1 MRTRI
6 SPFLLLLLMVVPL
19 LTYCS
24 PAAVTETQPA
34 EASTAS
40 GVVSEATAQADI
52 RVSPE
57 PTSGAEIAVAA
68 DSVTQAGTDEPAQTA
83 TAVPSPTQDLRPDPQ
98 DWQNWPVIPEHISSR
113 AREIYQQGL
122 AMGNDPHAFS
132 VTGDCQAI
140 REVMLGEFDD
150 PRKYSLKQD
159 ELHLEDTIDYFQGS
173 FNRNGAAV
181 RGGFTAASVLSP
193 IHADPKVCKS
203 GETPLGC
210 EFRLHNP
217 SILIISLEVWNDRA
231 NLDRYELYLRQIIEY
246 SIEEGV
252 LPVLMTKADMAEAL
266 QHLINPTLVRL
277 AYEYDLPLVNFWLAV
292 QPLPDHGIDPNRD
305 GFHISEEAWWV
316 KSLTA
321 LKALDAV
328 WRGVQEAP
336 ASLSEPSATPSALP
350 TPLSSSTPVA
360 SPTPFPL
367 TLCNPPGDCV
377 LLGITHSERDSLVND
392 GIFLFDVQTGE
403 AAQVGSSGY
412 RLQAVSPDGRLM
424 LANRDS
430 SLVLLEINGNNPRQ
444 ITAGFSGFGSQSAY
458 WLPDG
463 KKIMLLAA
471 REGAETE
478 AVWLYDLENDIW
490 QQISQENDRPI
501 ALYPYPDP
509 VRVFW
514 EAGVCTGQDECTKE
528 GVWVTEIGGASQF
541 EQGVLQPVYSPDGVH
556 FAFMDP
562 DYTYTYQFDSN
573 FRLLLENLE
582 TRLLSRRIIAFPP
595 ANGYLVRNR
604 LESYFWSPDSAKMMI
619 FLDERSNYYE
629 KSAGYH
635 TYLFV
640 VKNGLLLEY
649 ERLFGEAPRAA
660 WSADSLRLFFANT
673 VTETD
678 GSFSVRFRMLD
689 TSTVIA
695 RDYDALPVLS
705 GQNYLFVD
713 RMFWLPDL
721 ASGSTE

>member
-1 MRTRI
+1 MRTR
-6 SPFLLLLLMVVPL
+6 SFSFLLLFFLLLVPL
-19 LTYCS
+19 LTNCS
-24 PAAVTETQPA
+24 PSADVETQAVEISALPGGTQISTLTPVSVSSKPA
-34 EASTAS
+34 ASEETNTPAS
-40 GVVSEATAQADI
+40 NEILAGED
-52 RVSPE
+52 E
-57 PTSGAEIAVAA
+57 PT
-68 DSVTQAGTDEPAQTA
+68 PANTA
-83 TAVPSPTQDLRPDPQ
+83 ISLPTEDLRQDPQ
-98 DWQNWPVIPEHISSR
+98 DWRNWSIIPEYISGR
-113 AREIYQQGL
+113 AREIYQKGIM
-122 AMGNDPHAFS
+122 MGNDPHAFS

-150 PRKYSLKQD
+150 PRKYTLKSD
-159 ELHLEDTIDYFQGS
+159 ELYLQEAIDQFQGS

-193 IHADPKVCKS
+193 IHADPKECKS

-266 QHLINPTLVRL
+266 QHVINPTLVQL

-292 QPLPDHGIDPNRD
+292 QPLPNHGIDPDRD

-328 WRGVQEAP
+328 WRGVQVEP
-336 ASLSEPSATPSALP
+336 AGMPSLTE
-350 TPLSSSTPVA
+350 TPLSPTLQP
-360 SPTPFPL
+360 SPHPTATQTVQPL
-367 TLCNPPGDCV
+367 TLCNPPQDCV
-377 LLGITHSERDSLVND
+377 LLGVTHAERETLVND
-392 GIFLFDVQTGE
+392 GIFLFDVQTGQ
-403 AAQVGSSGY
+403 AAQVGGSGY
-412 RLQAVSPDGRLM
+412 RLQAVSPDGRQM
-424 LANRDS
+424 LANHDG
-430 SLVLLEINGNNPRQ
+430 SLVLLQTNGTHSREI
-444 ITAGFSGFGSQSAY
+444 TTGFSGFGSQGAY

-463 KKIMLLAA
+463 KQIVLLAA
-471 REGAETE
+471 RENMDTE
-478 AVWLYDLENDIW
+478 AVWLYDLKNDTW
-490 QQISQENDRPI
+490 QRISGEDDRPI
-501 ALYPYPDP
+501 ALYPSPDP
-509 VRVFW
+509 TRVYW
-514 EAGVCTGQDECTKE
+514 EAGACSAQDECTKE
-528 GVWVTEIGGASQF
+528 GVWVTETGNPPYF
-541 EQGVLQPVYSPDGVH
+541 EEGVLLPAYSPDGVH

-562 DYTYTYQFDSN
+562 AYTYEYQFDSN

-582 TRLLSRRIIAFPP
+582 TRLVSRRMIAFPP

-604 LESYFWSPDSAKMMI
+604 LESYTWSPDSSKIMI

-649 ERLFGEAPRAA
+649 ERLFGEVPRVA
-660 WSADSLRLFFANT
+660 WSPDSTRLFFANT
-673 VTETD
+673 VKETD
-678 GSFSVRFRMLD
+678 GSFSIRFRQLD
-689 TSTVIA
+689 TKTGIA
-695 RDYDALPVLS
+695 HDFDAIPVLS
-705 GQNYLFVD
+705 GKNYLFID
-713 RMFWLPDL
+713 RMSWLPDL
-721 ASGSTE
+721 TSGSAE